1 MAVIRASHVAGAACA
16 LFAVLALAPH
26 ARAALP
32 QLQSDVPINLDARS
46 SDFDYKN
53 NTLVFQG
60 VRIAQGPLSLEADQ
74 AVATGLDFNDS
85 KWVFKGNVKIT
96 TADGRLNS
104 NDATVQFA
112 KNEIRTALVT
122 GGPASFEQK
131 RDDGLARGRAN
142 RIEYDFG
149 AGTVR
154 LTEGAWL
161 SDGTNE
167 INGRTLLYS
176 MKDKRVLATA
186 ADQGSQR
193 VRITII
199 PQKNAGPKDPQVP
212 QKNAGP
218 KDSQVPQKNA
228 GPKDPQVPQKNPA
241 PRPDAAAKPPS
252 P

>member
-1 MAVIRASHVAGAACA
+1 MAATRARSATIASILRGGLAPILSLAGAWGVTVHA
-16 LFAVLALAPH
+16 AV
-26 ARAALP
+26 P
-32 QLQSDVPINLDARS
+32 QLQPDVPITVDAKS

-53 NTLVFQG
+53 STLVFQG
-60 VRIAQGPLSLEADQ
+60 VRIAQGPLSVEADE
-74 AVATGLDFNDS
+74 AVATGLNFDDS
-85 KWVFKGNVKIT
+85 RWTFKGNVKIT

-112 KNEIRTALVT
+112 KNEISTALIT

-131 RDDGLARGRAN
+131 RDDGVARGRAN

-161 SDGTNE
+161 SDGPNE
-167 INGRTLLYS
+167 INGRTLVYS

-193 VRITII
+193 VRITIT
-199 PQKNAGPKDPQVP
+199 PQKNAAPGEPQAP
-212 QKNAGP
+212 QKNATP
-218 KDSQVPQKNA
+218 AESQAPQKTA
-228 GPKDPQVPQKNPA
+228 APKA
-241 PRPDAAAKPPS
+241 PAKPSGP
-252 P
+252 